1 MQSDV
6 SVPNIYG
13 TSSSTYLI
21 IFLKVISKV
30 LFFNITQKFTN
41 LLVQLSIFLIYL
53 FVGTY
58 RLSSH
63 ARLEAFV
70 IQTKLKTTCNQ
81 ITTNIIQMRRDI
93 EHNPH
98 KYLSNASMG
107 VQASASGMQASA
119 SQPPNPYR
127 AKGLSSFVL
136 QVAGMLRVPA
146 SIGWCRTQNIHSY
159 IMPVVFTLSTFFF
172 LCLFDTLIRRPD
184 HVITITTHHF

>member
-1 MQSDV
+1 VLQCHKQRCAFPPFQGFFVGATASAIVNLVNFVQKQLSQFLHFCIRSLKVYAGSRQRALRKEKTFFHV

-41 LLVQLSIFLIYL
+41 LLVQLSIFLIDL

-70 IQTKLKTTCNQ
+70 IQTKLN
-81 ITTNIIQMRRDI
+81 
-93 EHNPH
+93 
-98 KYLSNASMG
+98 Y
-107 VQASASGMQASA
+107 
-119 SQPPNPYR
+119 
-127 AKGLSSFVL
+127 
-136 QVAGMLRVPA
+136 
-146 SIGWCRTQNIHSY
+146 
-159 IMPVVFTLSTFFF
+159 
-172 LCLFDTLIRRPD
+172 
-184 HVITITTHHF
+184 